1 MTETLTRSEFE
12 LLEAA
17 HGQTRRDLADLAGKV
32 DDNHADAMERIDQ
45 LRSDLHRAAG
55 TSDRR
60 LKAVE
65 KTQRE
70 ILDHLG
76 FLTGKVTDLTGK
88 VTEHDARFDRIEGK
102 LTEHDARFDRV
113 EGKLDEV
120 LRRLPAAD

>member
-1 MTETLTRSEFE
+1 MAETLTRSEFK

-17 HGQTRRDLADLAGKV
+17 HGQTHRDLADLAGKV

-45 LRSDLHRAAG
+45 VRSDLHRAIG

-76 FLTGKVTDLTGK
+76 FLTGKVT
-88 VTEHDARFDRIEGK
+88 EHDV
-102 LTEHDARFDRV
+102 RFDRV

-120 LRRLPAAD
+120 LRRLPATD